1 MIESWFD
8 IQDNAIVVKN
18 HFIQHRYDGLF
29 ESFDFRISTPSP
41 QISNLPNAE
50 NPTFRELS
58 HAPYSRYSHNQL
70 TTAAAK
76 AALRDFPKMSRK
88 QIGNDDQSEGLRNFA
103 KSGSEKKEGS
113 RTEIC
118 FSKKNN
124 NLGALKST
132 RWRVCVGGCV
142 GVGACPALSGEKPAG
157 SGGGRL
163 GCFHSR

>member
-1 MIESWFD
+1 M
-8 IQDNAIVVKN
+8 KN

-76 AALRDFPKMSRK
+76 AALRNIHGEQAGTTGAARLAAARPSKRTLLLSFVTPSPFPLFNV
-88 QIGNDDQSEGLRNFA
+88 IGLSITNSERTDSSLPGHYVDQRPDLHLTSPS
-103 KSGSEKKEGS
+103 SGYIHENS
-113 RTEIC
+113 
-118 FSKKNN
+118 FVDHPHH
-124 NLGALKST
+124 ST
-132 RWRVCVGGCV
+132 
-142 GVGACPALSGEKPAG
+142 KPT
-157 SGGGRL
+157 SV
-163 GCFHSR
+163 